1 MLRQAQHAE
10 AAGLIL
16 RLSKDVFDYTVLG
29 FFHFQR
35 VDKGGL
41 RNLHLAELTH
51 AFLAGFLF
59 FQQLTFTG
67 YVTAVTLCRNIFAHC
82 ADRLPGDDLAAD
94 RRCADVG
101 VALLE

>member
-16 RLSKDVFDYTVLG
+16 RLSKDEFDYTVLG

-41 RNLHLAELTH
+41 RNLHLPELTH
-51 AFLAGFLF
+51 AFLAGFCFSNSLRF
-59 FQQLTFTG
+59 L
-67 YVTAVTLCRNIFAHC
+67 VMS
-82 ADRLPGDDLAAD
+82 PP
-94 RRCADVG
+94 
-101 VALLE
+101 